1 MSQYEDRLKDYIDVR
16 QRIALFYAA
25 HPEGRLVTGE
35 VSLTRE
41 PDDVPRVMVQ
51 AFAYRSPDDGHP
63 GVGHSWL
70 VLPGTTPYTRGSEV
84 ENAET
89 SAWGRAIAALGIG
102 IDKSIASANEVANK
116 EEPVTPASQNAKERA
131 QLAKREVL
139 GAYVEG
145 DDLTGAQV
153 KPVVDALDKRAGIT
167 NGDGSLIGTAELAK
181 DFPDFLPK
189 MSPDGSVLAFKL
201 VSPAGGIK
209 VIVHGDMADILSS
222 LREGV
227 IGQRVSVWG
236 RIRDETFTPK
246 GSKKEVTYQVLDL
259 ERVKG
264 PEFIL
269 PAQEAETVPL
279 FEGPLFDAGIGGIG
293 SGTGEL

>member
-1 MSQYEDRLKDYIDVR
+1 VSQYEDRLKDYVDVKE
-16 QRIALFYAA
+16 RIRLFYAA

-116 EEPVTPASQNAKERA
+116 EEPLTPASQNAKERA
-131 QLAKREVL
+131 QLAAAKPQ
-139 GAYVEG
+139 VEAPDPRMFPPDG
-145 DDLTGAQV
+145 
-153 KPVVDALDKRAGIT
+153 
-167 NGDGSLIGTAELAK
+167 NGSLIGTAELAK

-209 VIVHGDMADILSS
+209 VIVHGDMADILSG

-236 RIRDETFTPK
+236 KIRDETFTPK

-259 ERVKG
+259 ERIKG

-279 FEGPLFDAGIGGIG
+279 FEGPLFD
-293 SGTGEL
+293 EVPV

>member
-1 MSQYEDRLKDYIDVR
+1 VSQYEDRLKDYVEVR
-16 QRIALFYAA
+16 TRIAMFYERW
-25 HPEGRLVTGE
+25 PDGRLVTGK
-35 VSLTRE
+35 VKVRMDGDTA
-41 PDDVPRVMVQ
+41 RVWVQ
-51 AFAYRSPDDGHP
+51 AFAYRTPDDPLP
-63 GVGHSWL
+63 GQGWSWM
-70 VLPGTTPYTRGSEV
+70 VLPGTTNFTRGSEL
-84 ENAET
+84 ENTET
-89 SAWGRAIAALGIG
+89 SAWGRAIGALGIG
-102 IDKSIASANEVANK
+102 IDKSIASANEIANK
-116 EEPVTPASQNAKERA
+116 EEPITPASQNAKERE
-131 QLAKREVL
+131 QLA
-139 GAYVEG
+139 A
-145 DDLTGAQV
+145 
-153 KPVVDALDKRAGIT
+153 KPPLV

-209 VIVHGDMADILSS
+209 VIVKGDMADILAG

-259 ERVKG
+259 ERIKG

-269 PAQEAETVPL
+269 PAMEAETVPL
-279 FEGPLFDAGIGGIG
+279 F
-293 SGTGEL
+293 GETV

>member
-1 MSQYEDRLKDYIDVR
+1 VSQYEDRLKDYVDVKE
-16 QRIALFYAA
+16 RIRLFYAA

-116 EEPVTPASQNAKERA
+116 EAPVTPASQNAKERA
-131 QLAKREVL
+131 Q
-139 GAYVEG
+139 VE
-145 DDLTGAQV
+145 DQYRRRSEAATWAV
-153 KPVVDALDKRAGIT
+153 E
-167 NGDGSLIGTAELAK
+167 DGSLIGTAELAK

-209 VIVHGDMADILSS
+209 VIVHGDMADILSG

-236 RIRDETFTPK
+236 HIRDETFTPK
-246 GSKKEVTYQVLDL
+246 GSKKPVTYQVLDL
-259 ERVKG
+259 ERIKG
-264 PEFIL
+264 PEFVL
-269 PAQEAETVPL
+269 PATEDIGPVPPETVPL
-279 FEGPLFDAGIGGIG
+279 FDEVPA
-293 SGTGEL
+293 